1 MASAGASSA
10 AVAFDGLA
18 PAYDREFGRN
28 PAGLLFRHVFQERLR
43 LLFPPGARV
52 LDLGCGTGEDALFLA
67 SLGVRVHALDIS
79 PAMAERTREKAERA
93 SLADRIQVEARPAE
107 DVGSVGG
114 GFDGAYS
121 DFGALNCAALGAVGD
136 GLARALRPGARVLVS
151 AIGRWPLPALVAGW
165 LGMAGVPRAE
175 SPRVASHP
183 VPTRSL
189 GPRELRE
196 ALGPAF
202 QWRDGFALGVLVPGP
217 PQEAWI
223 ARHALAFGALAAI
236 EGVVRAW
243 PGLRNL
249 GDHVVV
255 EGSRR

>member
-1 MASAGASSA
+1 MASAGASA
-10 AVAFDGLA
+10 ALAFDRLA
-18 PAYDREFGRN
+18 PAYDEEFGRN

-43 LLFPPGARV
+43 RLFPRGARV

-79 PAMAERTREKAERA
+79 PAMAARTRAKVERA
-93 SLADRIQVEARPAE
+93 GLGELIQVEARSAE
-107 DVGSVGG
+107 DVASAGS
-114 GFDGAYS
+114 GFDGAFS

-136 GLARALRPGARVLVS
+136 GLARALRPGARLLVS

-165 LGMAGVPRAE
+165 LGLSGRPRTE
-175 SPRVASHP
+175 SPRVGGAP
-183 VPTRSL
+183 VPTRYL
-189 GPRELRE
+189 GPRELRD

-202 QWRDGFALGVLVPGP
+202 AWSDAFALGVLVPGP
-217 PQEAWI
+217 PQEGWI
-223 ARHALAFGALAAI
+223 ARHPLAFGSLAAF
-236 EGVVRAW
+236 EGVVRGW

-255 EGSRR
+255 EGARR